1 VSAALLPAPAEP
13 EGNGQGSLA
22 FGGAVELGGKRYR
35 VQRSEAVGSVLRS
48 DPDATARIFSAFGN
62 PHRILMLRALCDGP
76 KTGQQLDDSA
86 GISSTGQLYHHL
98 KELLAVGLVT
108 QPARSLYELR
118 PRTVIAVC
126 VALLIAA
133 DLSSRTDYG
142 AQTEPWPEDV

>member
-1 VSAALLPAPAEP
+1 LE
-13 EGNGQGSLA
+13 
-22 FGGAVELGGKRYR
+22 
-35 VQRSEAVGSVLRS
+35 
-48 DPDATARIFSAFGN
+48 
-62 PHRILMLRALCDGP
+62 
-76 KTGQQLDDSA
+76 DSA